1 MTFPLWTGSTAVLDD
16 RRPTPDTTFETIE
29 TLQARRSTT
38 ACRRSMPRSSPRSRR
53 SRATSRSIR
62 ACVSAGEALPA
73 DIFRRWKEK
82 TGTVILDGIGSTECL
97 HIFIGNR
104 LDDYRPGTSG
114 KPVPGYEV
122 KIVDEHGKPV
132 RAGRERAAVDPL
144 GIGRQVLLEQ
154 AREDGRDHGRRLAEH
169 RRHLSPGRGRLLH
182 LRRPQRRHAEGRRHL
197 VLAGRGRELP
207 DRAIPRCSRR
217 PWSAMPTSTA

>member
-1 MTFPLWTGSTAVLDD
+1 MPTLYAAQLVALEA
-16 RRPTPDTTFETIE
+16 RPRDF
-29 TLQARRSTT
+29 A
-38 ACRRSMPRSSPRSRR
+38 
-53 SRATSRSIR
+53 SIR

-122 KIVDEHGKPV
+122 KIVDENGKPV
-132 RAGRERAAVDPL
+132 RQGRERR
-144 GIGRQVLLEQ
+144 GCGS
-154 AREDGRDHGRRLAEH
+154 ARSRPPSTTGT
-169 RRHLSPGRGRLLH
+169 SP
-182 LRRPQRRHAEGRRHL
+182 RRP
-197 VLAGRGRELP
+197 P
-207 DRAIPRCSRR
+207 R
-217 PWSAMPTSTA
+217 PWSTAG